1 MLWVIAAAVWLLS
14 TAPAVA
20 VEITVVGGGDGFSD
34 PGDLEQFYEAHP
46 DIRIS
51 ILSAGNDQVLA
62 MLAAGNAPDLIRVEA
77 RQVPFWVAKG
87 LLEDLTP
94 YIEKQARFIT
104 PDDLVPVND
113 LYVLDGRRYALNKD
127 WSADLTIYYNK
138 DLFDG
143 AGLAYPSED
152 APLTYAEVLD
162 LSRKIASSEPGQL
175 QRWGFSTH
183 YAPLS
188 FQGMLRSA
196 GVPLYSEDQTEV
208 VLTEHPETLR
218 IAEWWVE
225 MGVREWYAHT
235 DVSAVWHQG
244 RLGIL
249 QSGFWFGPVAAIGGT
264 HNTMANE
271 ATQSG
276 TTEPIGFAP
285 APVWGDKRVNLAVA
299 TGFAMFAD
307 SQHKDAAWQVLEWF
321 MVGPPAVRRTRIGW
335 GIPPMRSLFEHIPM
349 ETEFDRQRY
358 RVTVG
363 EMPYLTSHYEN
374 RYDANAFDAAWRQW
388 YPGAAGQQFSANEF
402 LLRVQHETNQ
412 LLARAAGR

>member
-1 MLWVIAAAVWLLS
+1 MGLRVETARVLWVIAAAVWLLS

-218 IAEWWVE
+218 IAEW
-225 MGVREWYAHT
+225 
-235 DVSAVWHQG
+235 
-244 RLGIL
+244 
-249 QSGFWFGPVAAIGGT
+249 
-264 HNTMANE
+264 
-271 ATQSG
+271 
-276 TTEPIGFAP
+276 
-285 APVWGDKRVNLAVA
+285 
-299 TGFAMFAD
+299 
-307 SQHKDAAWQVLEWF
+307 
-321 MVGPPAVRRTRIGW
+321 
-335 GIPPMRSLFEHIPM
+335 
-349 ETEFDRQRY
+349 
-358 RVTVG
+358 
-363 EMPYLTSHYEN
+363 
-374 RYDANAFDAAWRQW
+374 
-388 YPGAAGQQFSANEF
+388 
-402 LLRVQHETNQ
+402 
-412 LLARAAGR
+412 